1 MEQKRCISSLTL
13 AELSAEL
20 KALGQ
25 PGFRAKQIFHWVH
38 QKLVTEFS
46 AMTDQPKTLLA
57 KLEETFYIAAPQ
69 IERRQEAK
77 DGTVKYLLRMA
88 DGNCIETVVMR
99 YHYGNT
105 VCVSTQV
112 GCRMGCRFCASTI
125 GGLVRCLTPSEMLDQ
140 IYRIWE
146 DTGERVSNLVV
157 MGTGEPMDNYD
168 NLVRFVRLLSS
179 QEGLNI
185 SQRNI
190 TVSTCG
196 IVPNMYKLADEG
208 LQITLALSLHAPN
221 DEKRRELMPIANKYS
236 IDEILDAC
244 RNYFAKTGRRITFEY
259 SLVGG
264 KNDSEADAKELS
276 ARISDINCHVNLIP
290 VNPIKERDYVK
301 STKKVVEN
309 FKNKL
314 EKYGINVTIRR
325 EMGADIDGACG
336 QLRRRHAAK
345 SEGETDEN
353 LCND

>member
-112 GCRMGCRFCASTI
+112 GCRMGCRFCASTQA
-125 GGLVRCLTPSEMLDQ
+125 GRVRNLKPVRSAPRSTPPRRTSGSAFPTSCSWASASHWTILT
-140 IYRIWE
+140 
-146 DTGERVSNLVV
+146 
-157 MGTGEPMDNYD
+157 
-168 NLVRFVRLLSS
+168 
-179 QEGLNI
+179 
-185 SQRNI
+185 
-190 TVSTCG
+190 
-196 IVPNMYKLADEG
+196 K
-208 LQITLALSLHAPN
+208 
-221 DEKRRELMPIANKYS
+221 
-236 IDEILDAC
+236 
-244 RNYFAKTGRRITFEY
+244 
-259 SLVGG
+259 
-264 KNDSEADAKELS
+264 
-276 ARISDINCHVNLIP
+276 
-290 VNPIKERDYVK
+290 
-301 STKKVVEN
+301 
-309 FKNKL
+309 
-314 EKYGINVTIRR
+314 
-325 EMGADIDGACG
+325 
-336 QLRRRHAAK
+336 
-345 SEGETDEN
+345 
-353 LCND
+353 